1 MAHADFVLYIIKLV
15 LGAISAFCAILLW
28 SKTHDGAV
36 MCLVAG
42 VVILFAGVVYQMLLD
57 MGFVPLI
64 PHEFFGVP
72 IVELMGLGNELVTL
86 TQKERQLIESY
97 RAASSE
103 TKEII
108 NKILDIK

>member
-72 IVELMGLGNELVTL
+72 ILSLFFAIVPPVLF
-86 TQKERQLIESY
+86 
-97 RAASSE
+97 
-103 TKEII
+103 II
-108 NKILDIK
+108 GFMQMILRSKR